1 MDLSAFLLRMAQEAG
16 FGSLDAIAVEEPMVP
31 KGARRIVLGLR
42 ASYFWEG
49 ERVSSSLQMAVSA
62 WFLKPCVIDVELYL
76 LTNLVSRGSHPH
88 QG

>member
-1 MDLSAFLLRMAQEAG
+1 
-16 FGSLDAIAVEEPMVP
+16 
-31 KGARRIVLGLR
+31 LR
-42 ASYFWEG
+42 ASYSWEG